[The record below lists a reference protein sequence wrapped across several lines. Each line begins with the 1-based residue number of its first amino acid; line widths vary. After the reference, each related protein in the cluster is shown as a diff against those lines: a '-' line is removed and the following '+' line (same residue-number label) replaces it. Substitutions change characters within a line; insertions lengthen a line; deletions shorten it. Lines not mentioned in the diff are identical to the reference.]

1 MKVFIK
7 SYQFENISISDIVLK
22 KCLKLNL
29 LVYDRSPTPDKS
41 TEWLPRLID
50 CIFSIKLYFWQTLKL
65 YNYEMRS
72 NNMENFIVFNGL
84 PYI

>member
-1 MKVFIK
+1 
-7 SYQFENISISDIVLK
+7 
-22 KCLKLNL
+22 LNL
-29 LVYDRSPTPDKS
+29 LVYDRSPTTDKS